1 MLYLVWKRGACQCG
15 TPSFIW
21 TLDTNFFELADGNLA
36 TTFAWKLT
44 NGGLTSV
51 SYGAGST
58 QMVESIA
65 MVFQKLEIDATAGGI
80 TVSTL
85 FNWQTP
91 IA

>member
-1 MLYLVWKRGACQCG
+1 MRAASL
-15 TPSFIW
+15 IW
-21 TLDTNFFELADGNLA
+21 TRSANSLRFTDGNLA

-51 SYGAGST
+51 SFGAGST

-65 MVFQKLEIDATAGGI
+65 MVFQKLEIDATAGGS
-80 TVSTL
+80 TVSTG
-85 FNWQTP
+85 FDWQTP